1 MSQQVFFD
9 PIPLHRLECF
19 SKSDLIILFKGE
31 QGIRKQL
38 EKDNKRLRELNRECK
53 QKRLGVD
60 DDYIVL
66 KNKFFGK
73 SSEKQAKPEVPEKK
87 RSSEKSGKK
96 RVLLPSLR
104 YPDTALIERDVELEK
119 LPHCGCCGHEM
130 RDTGLTENSE
140 HLTVIPSQ
148 YMVIR
153 QKRHKYS
160 CGKCYGSMVTAPS
173 PPKVKPG
180 GGYSDEMMI
189 DVSVSKYCDL
199 IPIERYVRMASRL
212 GISDIPPQSLIEQTH
227 SLGKFIEPVYKRLKE
242 GILSSKVLHAD
253 ETTHRM
259 LEGSKKS
266 NWYLWGFSTP
276 RDSYFDIRDSRS
288 GSVASE
294 FLLKSQCEYLV
305 SDVFSGYAKAVREVN
320 RDRVRQN
327 TEKILNV
334 YCNAHARRKFRES
347 LSNYVEEA
355 EFFIDFYKKIYRLN
369 KISLAR
375 PPNRVL
381 RVRRLMKPVFE
392 KMKSVAMERMGCYSS
407 RSSIGKA
414 MSYFLRNYE
423 ELTLFVDNR
432 ELPVDNN
439 SQERLLRS
447 PVIGRKTW
455 YGTHSVRG
463 SRTAA
468 ILFSVMESCKLNG
481 VNPREYLRHLV
492 EDIHQGKDPYT
503 PYEFKTSKE
512 Q

>member
-327 TEKILNV
+327 RMMDKVFENERGIKEKIAGKTLSFFKQKIDVTFFDVTTLYFESFIPDELRKSGYSKDNKVKETQVVLALMTTGLPQKYWRALMSNIVNFPIPHWATIAKRRMSSFFVIPNLNIFK
-334 YCNAHARRKFRES
+334 NQGLK
-347 LSNYVEEA
+347 
-355 EFFIDFYKKIYRLN
+355 
-369 KISLAR
+369 
-375 PPNRVL
+375 
-381 RVRRLMKPVFE
+381 
-392 KMKSVAMERMGCYSS
+392 
-407 RSSIGKA
+407 
-414 MSYFLRNYE
+414 
-423 ELTLFVDNR
+423 
-432 ELPVDNN
+432 
-439 SQERLLRS
+439 LL
-447 PVIGRKTW
+447 
-455 YGTHSVRG
+455 
-463 SRTAA
+463 
-468 ILFSVMESCKLNG
+468 
-481 VNPREYLRHLV
+481 LV
-492 EDIHQGKDPYT
+492 
-503 PYEFKTSKE
+503 
-512 Q
+512 